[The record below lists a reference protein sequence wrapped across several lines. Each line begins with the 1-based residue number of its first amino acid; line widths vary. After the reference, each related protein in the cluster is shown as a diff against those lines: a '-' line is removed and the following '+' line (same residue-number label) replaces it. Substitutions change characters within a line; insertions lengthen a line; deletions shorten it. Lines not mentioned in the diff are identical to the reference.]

1 MKSMQIT
8 IKITDKE
15 NHQYVRNSESEYPM
29 KKNMED
35 EE

>member
-15 NHQYVRNSESEYPM
+15 NQYVRNSQSEYPM